1 MSFDPASLP
10 DDIAALKQIIQGL
23 QQTLTFA
30 NTRIAK
36 LEAQIHKLRRLQFGR
51 SSEKRAAELE
61 QLQLALEEA
70 EAERAMLVAAMPPLV
85 RDIIEAKPA
94 RRPLPEHL
102 PREEVHHEAPCA
114 CPACGGDLRP
124 IGTAVTETLE
134 YVPGQFKV
142 IRHSRDKLSCRA
154 CDTVVEAP
162 VPDHAISRGRA
173 GAALLSHLLVSKYAD
188 HLPLYRQA
196 EIYARAGVE
205 LETSTL
211 SGWVGASEE
220 ALRPLTEALKAEVMA
235 SETLHGDD
243 TTVPV
248 LSPGLGRTRTGRLWV
263 YVRDERPHGGARP
276 PAAIYFYSPDRKA
289 ERPMSHL
296 ASFAGILHADGYTGY
311 NGLFRAERIM
321 EAACW
326 AHARRYFFDEHAQT
340 GSAIAKAALDRIAQL
355 YAIEAQIRGL
365 PPDERRRIRQSSSRP
380 ILEDFA
386 AWSEATLTTL
396 SSKSDL
402 AGAFRYV
409 RNRWAALTRYID
421 DGRIEIDNNAA
432 ERALRGVV
440 LGRKNYLFA
449 GSDRGGERAAA
460 IYSLIETAKLNG
472 VDPQAWLTDVLSR
485 IASHPAK
492 RIADLLPWNWHPAEQ
507 KVAA

>member
-1 MSFDPASLP
+1 
-10 DDIAALKQIIQGL
+10 
-23 QQTLTFA
+23 
-30 NTRIAK
+30 
-36 LEAQIHKLRRLQFGR
+36 
-51 SSEKRAAELE
+51 
-61 QLQLALEEA
+61 
-70 EAERAMLVAAMPPLV
+70 
-85 RDIIEAKPA
+85 
-94 RRPLPEHL
+94 
-102 PREEVHHEAPCA
+102 
-114 CPACGGDLRP
+114 PACGGDLRP

-220 ALRPLTEALKAEVMA
+220 ALRPLTEALRADVLA

-296 ASFAGILHADGYTGY
+296 ASFAGILHA
-311 NGLFRAERIM
+311 E
-321 EAACW
+321 
-326 AHARRYFFDEHAQT
+326 
-340 GSAIAKAALDRIAQL
+340 DR
-355 YAIEAQIRGL
+355 
-365 PPDERRRIRQSSSRP
+365 
-380 ILEDFA
+380 
-386 AWSEATLTTL
+386 
-396 SSKSDL
+396 KS
-402 AGAFRYV
+402 
-409 RNRWAALTRYID
+409 
-421 DGRIEIDNNAA
+421 
-432 ERALRGVV
+432 VV
-440 LGRKNYLFA
+440 
-449 GSDRGGERAAA
+449 
-460 IYSLIETAKLNG
+460 
-472 VDPQAWLTDVLSR
+472 
-485 IASHPAK
+485 
-492 RIADLLPWNWHPAEQ
+492 
-507 KVAA
+507 